1 MKSTKHFSV
10 VIIGAGPAG
19 IGAAVKLFK
28 SGIKSIV
35 IIERN
40 DKVGGIPSF
49 YKRKKG
55 GVRTFMRWSRGGYPV
70 FGEDYADWLDKQ
82 ITKTEVEVKLESQV
96 LEINSKGKK
105 LTFVNPKEGKV
116 TLSADAI
123 IMACGSREET
133 PAERKW
139 IAGARPAKVFFTKQ
153 ILNLV
158 DRNNLLPMRKP
169 LIIGSDIIAYA
180 TAAKLKAAGASDP
193 IIVDNRPSP
202 KAPFYERLYF
212 RFWGNQQYRG
222 FNVKSLEI
230 TGTKSTTGVN
240 LNGTHIDCDGIVI
253 SGELIPNSELALV
266 GNLKVSIPSRIPVIN
281 KDNHL
286 SESGWFAAGNVLGGF
301 HGAEWCYFNGRQVA
315 KVVVKYI
322 SKSS

>member
-10 VIIGAGPAG
+10 AIIGAGPAG
-19 IGAAVKLFK
+19 IGAALRLSK

-70 FGEDYADWLDKQ
+70 FGEDYAKWLEEQ
-82 ITKTEVEVKLESQV
+82 ILKTNVEVKLESQV
-96 LEINSKGKK
+96 LEIDAKGKK

-139 IAGARPAKVFFTKQ
+139 IAGARPVKVFFTKQ

-158 DRNNLLPMRKP
+158 DRHNLLPMKKP

-180 TAAKLKAAGASDP
+180 AAAKLKAAGSADP
-193 IIVDNRPSP
+193 IIVDNRTTP
-202 KAPFYERLYF
+202 KAPFHERLYF
-212 RFWGNQQYRG
+212 RLWGNPKYHG

-230 TGTKSTTGVN
+230 SGAKSATGVK

-253 SGELIPNSELALV
+253 SGKLIPNSELALI
-266 GNLKVSIPSRIPVIN
+266 GKLKVNIPSRIPVIN
-281 KDNHL
+281 KDYQL
-286 SESGWFAAGNVLGGF
+286 SESGWFATGNMLGGF
-301 HGAEWCYFNGRQVA
+301 HGAEWCYYNGRRTANSVL
-315 KVVVKYI
+315 KYI
-322 SKSS
+322 PKV

>member
-19 IGAAVKLFK
+19 IGAALKLYK
-28 SGIKSIV
+28 SGIKSIA

-70 FGEDYADWLDKQ
+70 FGQDYAAWLGKQ
-82 ITKTEVEVKLESQV
+82 ILKTDVEVKLESQV
-96 LEINSKGKK
+96 LEIDAKGKI
-105 LTFVNPKEGKV
+105 LTFVNSKEGKV
-116 TLSADAI
+116 NLSADAI

-139 IAGARPAKVFFTKQ
+139 IAGARPVKVFFTKQ

-158 DRNNLLPMRKP
+158 DRNNLLPMKKP

-180 TAAKLKAAGASDP
+180 AAAKLKAAGASDST
-193 IIVDNRPSP
+193 IVDNRTSP

-212 RFWGNQQYRG
+212 RFWGNPQYRG
-222 FNVKSLEI
+222 FDVKSLEI
-230 TGTKSTTGVN
+230 TGVKSATGVN

-253 SGELIPNSELALV
+253 CGELIPNSELALI
-266 GNLKVSIPSRIPVIN
+266 GNLKVNIPSRIPVIN
-281 KDNHL
+281 KNYQL
-286 SESGWFAAGNVLGGF
+286 SESGWFAAGNILGGF
-301 HGAEWCYFNGRQVA
+301 HGAEWCYYDGKKVA
-315 KVVVKYI
+315 DYVLKYI
-322 SKSS
+322 SKS

>member
-19 IGAAVKLFK
+19 VGAALKLYK
-28 SGIKSIV
+28 SGINSIA

-70 FGEDYADWLDKQ
+70 FGEDYAAWNEEQ
-82 ITKTEVEVKLESQV
+82 ISKTNVEVKLESQV
-96 LEINSKGKK
+96 LEINAKGKM
-105 LTFVNPKEGKV
+105 LTFVNSKEGKV
-116 TLSADAI
+116 SISADAI

-139 IAGARPAKVFFTKQ
+139 IAGARPVKVFFTKQ

-158 DRNNLLPMRKP
+158 DRNNVLPMKKP

-180 TAAKLKAAGASDP
+180 AAAKLKAAGTTDP
-193 IIVDNRPSP
+193 IIVDNRLSP

-212 RFWGNQQYRG
+212 RFWGNSPYHG
-222 FNVKSLEI
+222 LDVESLEI
-230 TGTKSTTGVN
+230 TGTKSATGVM
-240 LNGTHIDCDGIVI
+240 LNRTHIDCDGIVV
-253 SGELIPNSELALV
+253 SGELIPNSELALI
-266 GNLKVSIPSRIPVIN
+266 GNLKVNVPSRIPVIN
-281 KDNHL
+281 KEYQL
-286 SESGWFAAGNVLGGF
+286 SEKGWFAAGNILGGF
-301 HGAEWCYFNGRQVA
+301 HGAESCYYDGRRAGRAV
-315 KVVVKYI
+315 I
-322 SKSS
+322 NHLS

>member
-1 MKSTKHFSV
+1 MKSTKHFSA

-19 IGAAVKLFK
+19 IGAALKLYK
-28 SGIKSIV
+28 SGIKSIA

-40 DKVGGIPSF
+40 DKIGGIPSF
-49 YKRKKG
+49 YKSKKG
-55 GVRTFMRWSRGGYPV
+55 GVRTFIRWSRGGYPV
-70 FGEDYADWLDKQ
+70 FGQDYSTWLEKK
-82 ITKTEVEVKLESQV
+82 ISKTNIEIKLESQV
-96 LEINSKGKK
+96 LEINAKEKK
-105 LTFVNPKEGKV
+105 LTFVNSKEGKV

-139 IAGARPAKVFFTKQ
+139 ITGARPVKVFFTKQ

-158 DRNNLLPMRKP
+158 DRNNILPMKKP

-180 TAAKLKAAGASDP
+180 AAAKLKAAGASDP

-212 RFWGNQQYRG
+212 RLWGNPVYRG
-222 FNVKSLEI
+222 FDVKSLEI
-230 TGTKSTTGVN
+230 TGAKSATGAN

-253 SGELIPNSELALV
+253 SGELISNSELALI
-266 GNLKVSIPSRIPVIN
+266 GNLKVNIPSRIPVIS
-281 KDNHL
+281 KDYQL
-286 SESGWFAAGNVLGGF
+286 SESGWFAAGNMLGGF
-301 HGAEWCYFNGRQVA
+301 HGAEWCYFNGKRTADSVL
-315 KVVVKYI
+315 KYI
-322 SKSS
+322 SKS

>member
-19 IGAAVKLFK
+19 IGAALKLYK
-28 SGIKSIV
+28 SGIKSIA

-40 DKVGGIPSF
+40 DKVGGIPSV
-49 YKRKKG
+49 YKRKKC

-70 FGEDYADWLDKQ
+70 FGQNYAEWLEKQ
-82 ITKTEVEVKLESQV
+82 IIKTDVEVKLESQV
-96 LEINSKGKK
+96 LEIDSKEKK
-105 LTFVNPKEGKV
+105 LTFVNFKEGKV

-139 IAGARPAKVFFTKQ
+139 IDGARPVKVFFTKQ

-158 DRNNLLPMRKP
+158 DRNNVLPMRKP

-180 TAAKLKAAGASDP
+180 AAAKLKAAGSSDP
-193 IIVDNRPSP
+193 VIVDNRPSP

-212 RFWGNQQYRG
+212 RYWGNPKYRG

-230 TGTKSTTGVN
+230 IGTKFATGVN

-253 SGELIPNSELALV
+253 SGELIPNSELALI
-266 GNLKVSIPSRIPVIN
+266 GKLKVNIPSRIPVIS
-281 KDNHL
+281 KDYQL
-286 SESGWFAAGNVLGGF
+286 SESGWFAAGNILGGF
-301 HGAEWCYFNGRQVA
+301 HGAEWCFFSGKKVA
-315 KVVVKYI
+315 DSVLKYI
-322 SKSS
+322 AKS